1 MTVRLTTLVA
11 AQLFPSSHTSLA
23 AQETQKQPVNASLL
37 IIALRHES
45 FPMPPGEKHSD
56 VMFADFV

>member
-11 AQLFPSSHTSLA
+11 AQLFPSSHTSLS
-23 AQETQKQPVNASLL
+23 AQKTQKQLVNASLL

-45 FPMPPGEKHSD
+45 FPVPTDEKYSD
-56 VMFADFV
+56 AVFADFV